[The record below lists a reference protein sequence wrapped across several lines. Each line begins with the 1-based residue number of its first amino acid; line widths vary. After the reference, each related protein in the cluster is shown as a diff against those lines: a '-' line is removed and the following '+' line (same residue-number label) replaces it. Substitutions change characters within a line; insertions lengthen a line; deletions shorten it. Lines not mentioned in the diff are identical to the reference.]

1 MNNLDRYQNITVLGA
16 AGKMG
21 SGILLLNVLH
31 SVRLMHQPQNAD
43 KTFVIHA
50 IDQSYE
56 RLEGVMNYLKTQV
69 LKWAEK
75 NIVELRKQFIRRS
88 HLIDN
93 KDIIEAFVN
102 DAISIVKP
110 SVTIES
116 AYQSYLVFEAII
128 EDEAAKTDVLRKIK
142 TNNPNHPFFLSNTSA
157 IPISILDK
165 KAGLEKHIIGC
176 HFYNPPAVQKVIE
189 VVELKDGL
197 PELSQLVK
205 DFAKH
210 MGKLIVEA
218 NDIAGFIG
226 NGFFMREIKYAV
238 DLYESLKKELAPA
251 EALLAVDKISHE
263 LLVRP
268 MGIFQLMGYV
278 GIDVCSLIM
287 RVMDNYLLEPLQC
300 SFLDD
305 LLNKGFR
312 GGQNADGTQKD
323 GYFRYSKG
331 KAVEVLDIDSQQYIS
346 IDTIEAKVNDFLAVK
361 TKTYSWNQLSR
372 SKYKEKHLNEYFE
385 SINQEKSKGASLAKD
400 YMQSMKAIGQKL
412 YEDGVTKSID
422 NVNAVMMNGFYYLY
436 GPVNNFIK

>member
-1 MNNLDRYQNITVLGA
+1 MNNLERYQNISVLGA

-31 SVRLMHQPQNAD
+31 SVRLMHQPQHAG

-50 IDQSYE
+50 IDQNYE
-56 RLEGVMNYLKTQV
+56 RLEGLMKYLKTQV

-116 AYQSYLVFEAII
+116 AYQSYLIFEAII
-128 EDEAAKTDVLRKIK
+128 EDETAKTDVLRKIK
-142 TNNPNHPFFLSNTSA
+142 VNNPNHPFFLSNTSA
-157 IPISILDK
+157 IPISVLDD
-165 KAGLEKHIIGC
+165 KAGLDKHIIGC

-189 VVELKDGL
+189 VVELNDGL
-197 PELSQLVK
+197 PELSQLVHG
-205 DFAKH
+205 FATQ
-210 MGKLIVEA
+210 MNKLIVEA

-226 NGFFMREIKYAV
+226 NGFFMREIIYAV
-238 DLYESLKKELAPA
+238 DLYESLRKELSPA
-251 EALLAVDKISHE
+251 EALLAVDKVSHE

-287 RVMDNYLLEPLQC
+287 RVMDTYLDEPLQC
-300 SFLDD
+300 PFLDD
-305 LLNKGFR
+305 ILNKGFR

-323 GYFRYSKG
+323 GYFKYNRG
-331 KAVEVLDIDSQQYIS
+331 KAVEVLDIETQQYVS
-346 IDTIEAKVNDFLAVK
+346 IDAIEPVVNNFLAVS
-361 TKTYSWNQLSR
+361 TKVYSWNQLNR

-385 SINQEKSKGASLAKD
+385 SIRREESRGALLAKD
-400 YMQSMKAIGQKL
+400 YMLSMKEIGQKL
-412 YEDGVTKSID
+412 YDDGVTNSVD
-422 NVNAVMMNGFYYLY
+422 NVNSVMMNGFYYLY